1 MGRKIK
7 SQKIKKFGRQKAPD
21 LVSTCLPPLTDEQI
35 RKEFYKMEL
44 TSLPLIQIPFFGKI
58 MGLKYSD

>member
-1 MGRKIK
+1 MGKIIK
-7 SQKIKKFGRQKAPD
+7 SRKIKKFGRQKAPD

-35 RKEFYKMEL
+35 RKFFSKKLLLM
-44 TSLPLIQIPFFGKI
+44 PLVVPPVFGRI